1 MNIKNFDLNLLLV
14 FRTLYEQKNVT
25 KASKQLG
32 ITQPAMSNAL
42 NRLRYLVKD
51 ELFVRGPRGMR
62 PTQRAI
68 DLSLPITTALNN
80 LELALSS
87 INFSPETTQKLY
99 RISITDD
106 VASLILPNLINFLEK
121 KSPNSSLRIR
131 AEQGNDALK
140 LLDSNEIDFAIGRF
154 EIIPSRFG
162 SINMFTEKYVCLMS
176 KEHPLSHEEKLSIE
190 QYLSAKHLRV
200 APKNA
205 PAAPID
211 RSLSQLNLE
220 RDIFVRIDLIT
231 LAPAIIKNANLILT
245 LPSKTAQRMAN
256 NYNFSISELPIELE
270 KRHTKLIWHKE
281 LTNHPTF
288 DWIKNQIKLE

>member
-245 LPSKTAQRMAN
+245 LPSKTAQRMAK
-256 NYNFSISELPIELE
+256 NYNFSISELPIDLE

>member
-14 FRTLYEQKNVT
+14 FRTLFEQKNVT
-25 KASKQLG
+25 KASKELG

-62 PTQRAI
+62 PTQRAV

-87 INFSPETTQKLY
+87 INFSPETTKKLY

-106 VASLILPNLINFLEK
+106 VASIILPNLINFLEK

-131 AEQGNDALK
+131 AEQGSDAIK
-140 LLDSNEIDFAIGRF
+140 LLDSNEIDFAVGRF

-162 SINMFTEKYVCLMS
+162 SINLFTEKYVCILR
-176 KEHPLSHEEKLSIE
+176 KEHPLSKEDKLSIE

-231 LAPAIIKNANLILT
+231 LAPSILKNANLILT

-256 NYNFSISELPIELE
+256 NYNFSIVELPIELG
-270 KRHTKLIWHKE
+270 KRQTKLLWHKE

-288 DWIKNQIKLE
+288 DWVKKQIKPD

>member
-14 FRTLYEQKNVT
+14 FRTVFEEKNVT
-25 KASKQLG
+25 KASKKLG

-51 ELFVRGPRGMR
+51 ELFIRGPRGMR
-62 PTQRAI
+62 PTQRAM
-68 DLSLPITTALNN
+68 DLSLPITNALNN

-87 INFSPETTQKLY
+87 LNFTPETTKKLY

-106 VASLILPNLINFLEK
+106 VAPLILPNLINFLEK
-121 KSPNSSLRIR
+121 KSPYSSLRIR
-131 AEQGNDALK
+131 SEQGNEALK
-140 LLDSNEIDFAIGRF
+140 LLDSNELDFAVGRF

-162 SINMFTEKYVCLMS
+162 SIDLFTEKYVCIMR
-176 KEHPLSHEEKLSIE
+176 KDHPLANDEKLSIE

-200 APKNA
+200 APSNA

-220 RDIFVRIDLIT
+220 REIFVDLISQKPT
-231 LAPAIIKNANLILT
+231 QERI
-245 LPSKTAQRMAN
+245 
-256 NYNFSISELPIELE
+256 
-270 KRHTKLIWHKE
+270 RHTLDTGKPLF
-281 LTNHPTF
+281 N
-288 DWIKNQIKLE
+288 